1 MAKVTLQTLA
11 AMKESGE
18 KFSCL
23 TAYDSTFANFVSTQ
37 GVEVILVGDSLGN
50 VIQGETSTI
59 PVTVDDLC
67 YHTRCVAKG
76 NSNALLMADLPFA
89 SYHNEDQAIVNA
101 ARLMRA
107 GADMVKL
114 EGEGWLPPI
123 VARLREQ
130 GIPVCAHLGLTPQ
143 FVNVLGGYK
152 VQGREIDRANAM
164 IQAAIDLEAAGT
176 ALLLLE
182 CVPVSLA
189 REITRAV
196 SIPVIGIGAGG
207 DTDGQILV
215 SYDML
220 NLTPGRKARFVKN
233 YMEHASSAQEAVA
246 NYVKEV
252 KDGSY
257 PAEEHCF
264 N

>member
-18 KFSCL
+18 KFACL
-23 TAYDSTFANFVSTQ
+23 TAYDSTFAHIVSTQ

-50 VIQGETSTI
+50 VVQGEDTTL
-59 PVTVDDLC
+59 PVTVDDMC
-67 YHTRCVAKG
+67 YHTRCVTRG
-76 NSNALLMADLPFA
+76 NEDSLIMADLPFA
-89 SYHNEDQAIVNA
+89 SYHDVDQAIINS

-123 VARLREQ
+123 VTRLREQ

-152 VQGREIDRANAM
+152 VQGREVSRANAM

-196 SIPVIGIGAGG
+196 SIPVIGIGAGS

-220 NLTPGRKARFVKN
+220 DLTPGRKARFVKN
-233 YMEHASSAQEAVA
+233 FMEQSGSAQEAVA

>member
-11 AMKESGE
+11 AMKKSGE
-18 KFSCL
+18 KFACL
-23 TAYDSTFANFVSTQ
+23 TAYDSTLANIVSTQ

-50 VIQGETSTI
+50 VIQGENSTL
-59 PVTVDDLC
+59 PVTVDDMC
-67 YHTRCVAKG
+67 YHTRCVARG
-76 NSNALLMADLPFA
+76 NKDALIMADLPFA
-89 SYHNEDQAIVNA
+89 SYHNEDQALINS

-152 VQGREIDRANAM
+152 VQGREMDRANAM

-176 ALLLLE
+176 ALLVLE

-189 REITRAV
+189 REITKAV
-196 SIPVIGIGAGG
+196 SIPVIGIGAGS

-220 NLTPGRKARFVKN
+220 DMTPGRKARFVKN
-233 YMEHASSAQEAVA
+233 FMEQAGSTQEAIA
-246 NYVKEV
+246 NYAREV
-252 KDGSY
+252 KNGSY

-264 N
+264 S

>member
-18 KFSCL
+18 KFACL
-23 TAYDSTFANFVSTQ
+23 TAYDSTFANIVSTQ

-50 VIQGETSTI
+50 VVQGETSTI

-76 NSNALLMADLPFA
+76 NTDALLMADLPFA
-89 SYHNEDQAIVNA
+89 SYHNEDQAILNA
-101 ARLMRA
+101 AQLMRA

-123 VARLREQ
+123 VTRLREQ

-152 VQGREIDRANAM
+152 VQGRDIDRANAM

-189 REITRAV
+189 REITKAV

-220 NLTPGRKARFVKN
+220 DLTAGRKARFVKN
-233 YMEHASSAQEAVA
+233 YMAQTGSAQEAVA
-246 NYVKEV
+246 SYVKEV
-252 KDGSY
+252 KHGSY

>member
-18 KFSCL
+18 KFACL
-23 TAYDSTFANFVSTQ
+23 TAYDSTFANIISTQ
-37 GVEVILVGDSLGN
+37 GVDVILVGDSLGH
-50 VIQGETSTI
+50 VVQGETSTI

-67 YHTRCVAKG
+67 YHTRCVARG
-76 NSNALLMADLPFA
+76 NTDALLMADLPFA
-89 SYHNEDQAIVNA
+89 SYHNEDQAITNA
-101 ARLMRA
+101 AQLMRS

-123 VARLREQ
+123 VTRLREQ
-130 GIPVCAHLGLTPQ
+130 GIPVCAHLGLIPQ
-143 FVNVLGGYK
+143 FVNILGGYK
-152 VQGREIDRANAM
+152 VQGREINRANAM
-164 IQAAIDLEAAGT
+164 IQAAIDLEAAGA

-189 REITRAV
+189 REITKAV
-196 SIPVIGIGAGG
+196 STPVIGIGAGG

-233 YMEHASSAQEAVA
+233 YMEHVGSAQEAVA

>member
-18 KFSCL
+18 KFACL
-23 TAYDSTFANFVSTQ
+23 TAYDSTFANIVSTE
-37 GVEVILVGDSLGN
+37 GVEVILIGDSLGN
-50 VIQGETSTI
+50 VIQGENTTL
-59 PVTVDDLC
+59 PVTVNDIC

-76 NSNALLMADLPFA
+76 SGDALIMADLPFA
-89 SYHNEDQAIVNA
+89 SYHNEDEAILNSA
-101 ARLMRA
+101 KLMRA

-114 EGEGWLPPI
+114 EGEGWLPRI

-152 VQGREIDRANAM
+152 VQGREADRANAM

-196 SIPVIGIGAGG
+196 SIPVIGIGAGP

-220 NLTPGRKARFVKN
+220 NLTPGHKARFVKN
-233 YMEHASSAQEAVA
+233 FMKQTGSAQEAVA
-246 NYVKEV
+246 RYVKEV
-252 KDGSY
+252 KGGTY

>member
-18 KFSCL
+18 KFTCL
-23 TAYDSTFANFVSTQ
+23 TAYDSTFAHIVSTQ

-50 VIQGETSTI
+50 VVQGEDSTL
-59 PVTVDDLC
+59 PVTLEDMC

-76 NSNALLMADLPFA
+76 NHESMVMADLPFA
-89 SYHNEDQAIVNA
+89 SYHDETQAILNSA
-101 ARLMRA
+101 QLMRA

-123 VARLREQ
+123 VTRLREQ

-164 IQAAIDLEAAGT
+164 IQAAIDLETAGT

-189 REITRAV
+189 REITHAV
-196 SIPVIGIGAGG
+196 SIPVIGIGAGP

-215 SYDML
+215 GYDML
-220 NLTPGRKARFVKN
+220 NLTPGRKAKFVKN
-233 YMEHASSAQEAVA
+233 YMEQASSAQEAVA
-246 NYVKEV
+246 AYVKEV
-252 KDGSY
+252 KAGTY
-257 PAEEHCF
+257 PAVEHCF
-264 N
+264 T

>member
-11 AMKESGE
+11 AMKKSGE
-18 KFSCL
+18 KFACL
-23 TAYDSTFANFVSTQ
+23 TAYDSTLANIVSTQ

-50 VIQGETSTI
+50 VIQGENSTL
-59 PVTVDDLC
+59 PVTVDDMC
-67 YHTRCVAKG
+67 YHTRCVARG
-76 NSNALLMADLPFA
+76 NKDALIMADLPFA
-89 SYHNEDQAIVNA
+89 SYHNEDQALINS

-152 VQGREIDRANAM
+152 VQGREMDRANAM

-176 ALLLLE
+176 ALLVLE

-189 REITRAV
+189 REITKAV
-196 SIPVIGIGAGG
+196 SIPVIGIGAGS

-220 NLTPGRKARFVKN
+220 DMTPGRKARFVKN
-233 YMEHASSAQEAVA
+233 FMEQAGSTQEAVA
-246 NYVKEV
+246 NYAREV
-252 KDGSY
+252 KNGSY

-264 N
+264 S

>member
-11 AMKESGE
+11 AMKKSGE
-18 KFSCL
+18 KFACL
-23 TAYDSTFANFVSTQ
+23 TAYDSTLANIASTQ

-50 VIQGETSTI
+50 VIQGEDSTL
-59 PVTVDDLC
+59 PVTVDDMC
-67 YHTRCVAKG
+67 YHTRCVVRG
-76 NSNALLMADLPFA
+76 NEDALVMADLPFA
-89 SYHNEDQAIVNA
+89 SYHDEEQAIINS

-152 VQGREIDRANAM
+152 VQGREMDRANAM

-176 ALLLLE
+176 ALLVLE

-189 REITRAV
+189 REITKAV
-196 SIPVIGIGAGG
+196 SVPVIGIGAGS

-215 SYDML
+215 NYDML
-220 NLTPGRKARFVKN
+220 GMTPGRKARFVKN
-233 YMEHASSAQEAVA
+233 FMEQAGSTQEAIA

>member
-1 MAKVTLQTLA
+1 MAKITLQTLA

-18 KFSCL
+18 KFACL
-23 TAYDSTFANFVSTQ
+23 TAYDSTIAHLASTQ

-50 VIQGETSTI
+50 VVQGETSTI
-59 PVTVDDLC
+59 PVTIDDMC
-67 YHTRCVAKG
+67 YHTRCVAK
-76 NSNALLMADLPFA
+76 SNNDSLVMADLPFA
-89 SYHNEDQAIVNA
+89 SYHNEDQAILNS
-101 ARLMRA
+101 ARLMQA

-114 EGEGWLPPI
+114 EGEGWLSPI
-123 VARLREQ
+123 VSRLREQ

-164 IQAAIDLEAAGT
+164 IQAAIDLKAAGT

-182 CVPVSLA
+182 CVPICLA
-189 REITRAV
+189 REITKAV
-196 SIPVIGIGAGG
+196 SIPVIGIGAGA

-215 SYDML
+215 CYDML
-220 NLTPGRKARFVKN
+220 GLTPGRKARFVKN
-233 YMEHASSAQEAVA
+233 YMEKSGSPQEAVA
-246 NYVKEV
+246 TYVKEV
-252 KDGSY
+252 KDGTY